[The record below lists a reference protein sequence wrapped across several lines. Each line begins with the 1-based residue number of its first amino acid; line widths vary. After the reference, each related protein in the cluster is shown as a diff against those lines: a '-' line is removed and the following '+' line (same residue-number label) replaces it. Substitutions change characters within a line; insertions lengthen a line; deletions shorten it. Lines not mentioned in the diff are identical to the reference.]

1 MSKGKFCLI
10 ISAVLY
16 GVSPI
21 LAAIAYRG
29 GINGITLTFLR
40 SSVSVPLLLAIILAD
55 KRPLRLPKRALGSVI
70 ALGVFGGAL
79 PILLLYLSYNFI
91 STGLATTLHF
101 IYPIVTVLASAV
113 IYHERMPRIMLSAV
127 VLVTVGIFMF
137 SDIDARSDKAG
148 IILALLSGLFYSFYV
163 IYIDRSGLDRLDYM
177 VLTFY
182 VMLIMSAA
190 TFIFGLA
197 TGSLSFDFSPLSW
210 SVSVVI
216 SLMVTLGAMPLFQAG
231 IRYEG
236 ASAAGILSTVEP
248 VTSVALGALFL
259 GERVE
264 TGQLM
269 GAGMILFGVILAERG
284 LRKKEEDAAALH

>member
-16 GVSPI
+16 GISPV
-21 LAAIAYRG
+21 LAAVAYRG

-40 SSVSVPLLLAIILAD
+40 SSIAVPILLIMILAD
-55 KRPLRLPKRALGSVI
+55 RRPLKLDRRSFINAAV
-70 ALGVFGGAL
+70 LGVFGGAL
-79 PILLLYLSYNFI
+79 PILLLYLSYNYI

-101 IYPIVTVLASAV
+101 IYPIITVIASAV
-113 IYHERMPRIMLSAV
+113 IYRERMPRMILSAV

-137 SDIDARSDKAG
+137 SDIDARSDKLG

-163 IYIDRSGLDRLDYM
+163 IFIDRSGLDRLDYM

-182 VMLIMSAA
+182 VMVIMSAA
-190 TFIFGLA
+190 TFIFGA
-197 TGSLSFDFSPLSW
+197 VTRSLSFDFSPMSW
-210 SVSVVI
+210 SVAAVI

-231 IRYEG
+231 VRYEG
-236 ASAAGILSTVEP
+236 ASAAGIMSTIEP
-248 VTSVALGALFL
+248 VTSVALGAVFL
-259 GERVE
+259 GERIE

-269 GAGMILFGVILAERG
+269 GAGMIIFGILLAEYG
-284 LRKKEEDAAALH
+284 LKKRRDSPALH

>member
-21 LAAIAYRG
+21 LAAVAYRG

-55 KRPLRLPKRALGSVI
+55 KRPLRLPKRALGSVA

-101 IYPIVTVLASAV
+101 IYPIVTVVASAV

-137 SDIDARSDKAG
+137 SDIDARSDKVG

-190 TFIFGLA
+190 TLIFGLV
-197 TGSLSFDFSPLSW
+197 TDSLSFDFSPLSW

-248 VTSVALGALFL
+248 VTSVALSALFL

-264 TGQLM
+264 AGQLM

-284 LRKKEEDAAALH
+284 LRKKEDQAALH

>member
-21 LAAIAYRG
+21 LAAVAYRG

-55 KRPLRLPKRALGSVI
+55 KRPLRLPKRALGSVA

-101 IYPIVTVLASAV
+101 IYPIVTVVASAV

-137 SDIDARSDKAG
+137 SDIDARSDKVG

-190 TFIFGLA
+190 TLIFGLV
-197 TGSLSFDFSPLSW
+197 TDSLSFDFSPLSW

-264 TGQLM
+264 AGQLM

-284 LRKKEEDAAALH
+284 LRKKEDQAALH

>member
-21 LAAIAYRG
+21 LAAVAYRG

-55 KRPLRLPKRALGSVI
+55 KRPLRLPKRALGSVA

-101 IYPIVTVLASAV
+101 IYPIVTVVASAV
-113 IYHERMPRIMLSAV
+113 TYHERMPRIMLSAV

-137 SDIDARSDKAG
+137 SDIDARSDKVG

-190 TFIFGLA
+190 TLIFGLV
-197 TGSLSFDFSPLSW
+197 TDSLSFDFSPLSW

-284 LRKKEEDAAALH
+284 LRKKEDQAALH

>member
-21 LAAIAYRG
+21 LAAVAYRG

-55 KRPLRLPKRALGSVI
+55 KRPLRLPKRALGSVA

-101 IYPIVTVLASAV
+101 IYPIVTVVASAV

-137 SDIDARSDKAG
+137 SDIDARSDKVG

-190 TFIFGLA
+190 TLIFGLV
-197 TGSLSFDFSPLSW
+197 TDSLSFDFSPLSW

-216 SLMVTLGAMPLFQAG
+216 SLMVTLGAIPLFQAG

-264 TGQLM
+264 AGQLM

-284 LRKKEEDAAALH
+284 LRKKEDQAALH

>member
-21 LAAIAYRG
+21 LAAVAYRG

-55 KRPLRLPKRALGSVI
+55 KRPLRLPKRALGSVA

-101 IYPIVTVLASAV
+101 IYPIVTVVASAV

-137 SDIDARSDKAG
+137 SDIDARSDKVG

-190 TFIFGLA
+190 TLIFGLV
-197 TGSLSFDFSPLSW
+197 TDSLSFDFSPLSW

-236 ASAAGILSTVEP
+236 ASAAGVLSTVEP

-264 TGQLM
+264 AGQLM

-284 LRKKEEDAAALH
+284 LRKKEDQAALH

>member
-1 MSKGKFCLI
+1 
-10 ISAVLY
+10 
-16 GVSPI
+16 
-21 LAAIAYRG
+21 
-29 GINGITLTFLR
+29 
-40 SSVSVPLLLAIILAD
+40 
-55 KRPLRLPKRALGSVI
+55 
-70 ALGVFGGAL
+70 
-79 PILLLYLSYNFI
+79 
-91 STGLATTLHF
+91 
-101 IYPIVTVLASAV
+101 
-113 IYHERMPRIMLSAV
+113 MLSAV

-137 SDIDARSDKAG
+137 SDIDARSDKVG

-190 TFIFGLA
+190 TLIFGLV
-197 TGSLSFDFSPLSW
+197 TDSLSFDFSPLSW

-269 GAGMILFGVILAERG
+269 
-284 LRKKEEDAAALH
+284 

>member
-16 GVSPI
+16 GISPV
-21 LAAIAYRG
+21 LAAVAYRG

-40 SSVSVPLLLAIILAD
+40 SSIAVPILLIMILAD
-55 KRPLRLPKRALGSVI
+55 RRPLKLDRRSFINAAV
-70 ALGVFGGAL
+70 LGVFGGAL
-79 PILLLYLSYNFI
+79 PILLLYLSYNYI

-101 IYPIVTVLASAV
+101 IYPIITVIASAV
-113 IYHERMPRIMLSAV
+113 IYRERMPRMILSAV

-137 SDIDARSDKAG
+137 SDIDARSDKLG

-163 IYIDRSGLDRLDYM
+163 IFIDRSGLDRLDYM

-182 VMLIMSAA
+182 VMVIMSAA
-190 TFIFGLA
+190 TFIFGA
-197 TGSLSFDFSPLSW
+197 VTRSLSFDFSPMSW
-210 SVSVVI
+210 SIAAVI

-231 IRYEG
+231 VRYEG
-236 ASAAGILSTVEP
+236 ASAAGIMSTIEP
-248 VTSVALGALFL
+248 VTSVALGAVFL
-259 GERVE
+259 GERIE

-269 GAGMILFGVILAERG
+269 GAGMIIFGILLAEYG
-284 LRKKEEDAAALH
+284 LKKRRDSPALH

>member
-1 MSKGKFCLI
+1 MSKGKICLI
-10 ISAVLY
+10 LSAVIY
-16 GVSPI
+16 GISPV
-21 LAAIAYRG
+21 LASIAYRG

-40 SSVSVPLLLAIILAD
+40 SSAAAPVLLAVILAD
-55 KRPLRLPKRALGSVI
+55 KRPLKLSPRTFINVA

-91 STGLATTLHF
+91 SNGLATTLHF
-101 IYPIVTVLASAV
+101 IYPIVTVIASAV
-113 IYHERMPRIMLSAV
+113 IYHERMPRVMLCAV

-137 SDIDARSDKAG
+137 SDIDARSDKVG

-163 IYIDRSGLDRLDYM
+163 IFIDRSGLDRLDYM

-182 VMLIMSAA
+182 VMLIMSGA
-190 TFIFGLA
+190 TLIFGIA
-197 TGSLSFDFSPLSW
+197 TQSLSFDFSPLSW
-210 SVSVVI
+210 SVGAVI
-216 SLMVTLGAMPLFQAG
+216 SLLVTLCAMPLFQAG
-231 IRYEG
+231 VRYEG

-264 TGQLM
+264 TGQIM
-269 GAGMILFGVILAERG
+269 GASMILFGVILAERG
-284 LRKKEEDAAALH
+284 LKKRESPALH

>member
-10 ISAVLY
+10 LSAVLY
-16 GVSPI
+16 GISPV
-21 LAAIAYRG
+21 LASIAYRG

-40 SSVSVPLLLAIILAD
+40 STIAVPVLFAIIKAD
-55 KRPLRLPKRALGSVI
+55 KRPLKLPKGSFLNI
-70 ALGVFGGAL
+70 MALGVFGGAL
-79 PILLLYLSYNFI
+79 PILLLYLSYGFI

-101 IYPIVTVLASAV
+101 IYPIVTVIASAV
-113 IYHERMPRIMLSAV
+113 IYRERMPRIMLSAV

-137 SDIDARSDKAG
+137 SDIDVKSDKIG

-163 IYIDRSGLDRLDYM
+163 IFIDKSGLDRLDYM

-182 VMLIMSAA
+182 IMIIMSSS
-190 TFIFGLA
+190 TLIFGIA

-210 SVSVVI
+210 SVAAVI
-216 SLMVTLGAMPLFQAG
+216 SFAVTLGAMPLFQAG
-231 IRYEG
+231 VRYEG

-248 VTSVALGALFL
+248 VTSVALGAIFL

-264 TGQLM
+264 TGQIM
-269 GAGMILFGVILAERG
+269 GAAMILFGVILAERG
-284 LRKKEEDAAALH
+284 LKKKENTPALH

>member
-21 LAAIAYRG
+21 LAAVAYRG

-55 KRPLRLPKRALGSVI
+55 KRPLRLPKRALGSVA

-101 IYPIVTVLASAV
+101 IYPIVTVVASAV

-137 SDIDARSDKAG
+137 SDIDARSDKVG

-190 TFIFGLA
+190 TIIFGLV
-197 TGSLSFDFSPLSW
+197 TDSLSFDFSPLSW

-284 LRKKEEDAAALH
+284 LRKKEDQAALH

>member
-21 LAAIAYRG
+21 LAAVAYRG

-55 KRPLRLPKRALGSVI
+55 KRPLRLPKRALGSVA

-101 IYPIVTVLASAV
+101 IYPIVTVVASAV

-137 SDIDARSDKAG
+137 SDIDARSDKVG

-190 TFIFGLA
+190 TLIFGLV
-197 TGSLSFDFSPLSW
+197 TDSLSFDFSPLSW

-284 LRKKEEDAAALH
+284 LRKKEDQAALH

>member
-21 LAAIAYRG
+21 LAAVAYRG

-55 KRPLRLPKRALGSVI
+55 KRPLRLPKRALGSVA

-101 IYPIVTVLASAV
+101 IYPIVTVVASAV

-137 SDIDARSDKAG
+137 SDIDARSDKVG

-177 VLTFY
+177 VMTFY

-190 TFIFGLA
+190 TLIFGLV
-197 TGSLSFDFSPLSW
+197 TDSLSFDFSPLSW

-264 TGQLM
+264 AGQLM

-284 LRKKEEDAAALH
+284 LRKKEDQAALH